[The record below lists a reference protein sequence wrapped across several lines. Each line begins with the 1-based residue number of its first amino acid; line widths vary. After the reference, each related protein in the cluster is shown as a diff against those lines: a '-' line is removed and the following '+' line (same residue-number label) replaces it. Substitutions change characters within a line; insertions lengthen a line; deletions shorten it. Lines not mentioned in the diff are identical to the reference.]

1 MIIIKNL
8 RYTTSEGKVEL
19 LAGRPQSIIATELE
33 KFLEKRFKNTKTRGD
48 FEVIDEDNRYEQITD
63 EEVLEK

>member
-19 LAGRPQSIIATELE
+19 LAGRPQRIIARELE
-33 KFLEKRFKNTKTRGD
+33 QFLKKHFKNTKTRGD
-48 FEVIDEDNRYEQITD
+48 FEVIDEDNKYEQITD